1 MSIIIRYNRRS
12 VCMGDDV
19 QNGIYKIEMPSDA
32 TLEDLIDILL
42 KGGNGNDWPIPM
54 MSEIGWIICS
64 NIGILALVSADKKTI
79 DYSDIAKDTK
89 LSELGINWV
98 FAEREGKSPDIARLS
113 RIFE

>member
-1 MSIIIRYNRRS
+1 
-12 VCMGDDV
+12 MGDDV

-64 NIGILALVSADKKTI
+64 NIGILAVVSADKKTI

-98 FAEREGKSPDIARLS
+98 FAERESKSPDIARIS